1 MNFNKNDYFVLE
13 YKYFDEIPVGGRYL
27 IVEKN
32 SFSIGN
38 GFYSID
44 EDEYSEIKGKKAK
57 KFLEIAE
64 KFDDTKECE
73 VIDNYK
79 AIKIKEAP
87 DVLLYLTETK

>member
-1 MNFNKNDYFVLE
+1 MKFNKNDYFVLE

-44 EDEYSEIKGKKAK
+44 DEYLEIKGKKAK
-57 KFLEIAE
+57 KLLEIAE
-64 KFDDTKECE
+64 KFDNTKECDI
-73 VIDNYK
+73 IDNYK
-79 AIKIKEAP
+79 AIKIKEAQ
-87 DVLLYLTETK
+87 DVLLYLTETN